1 MGETNN
7 ISLMANLISDE
18 IFSVFNWV
26 SCPALDQNWVCVE
39 VEHEKEKHPA
49 DVVFYYFDP
58 YTNIKNYIHTD
69 LKSFSKSTIENTDLD
84 EIIKSLSM
92 QVECSENSPE
102 WQKLY
107 STEQDNFVV
116 HGMLFI
122 YNHDNQYL
130 KPISGKIA
138 NIDTNLI
145 NIPRHSRIVI
155 FTPADIHWLNN
166 VANHIIYL
174 KGKKQLSDNYTFFYP
189 QRKSQATIGKS
200 KYATLEVLTSPW
212 IILEDTLP
220 NKSEKIITLFY
231 RPSGEEEDEFIYL
244 LDYLRQNSLLEEDY
258 KITIYQLDQDKF
270 APTVFDKAKIRYI
283 NNLDITDEK
292 LLNIINNINLL
303 KINNIKS
310 SFSEVEIGMKE
321 RTK

>member
-145 NIPRHSRIVI
+145 N
-155 FTPADIHWLNN
+155 
-166 VANHIIYL
+166 
-174 KGKKQLSDNYTFFYP
+174 
-189 QRKSQATIGKS
+189 
-200 KYATLEVLTSPW
+200 
-212 IILEDTLP
+212 
-220 NKSEKIITLFY
+220 
-231 RPSGEEEDEFIYL
+231 
-244 LDYLRQNSLLEEDY
+244 
-258 KITIYQLDQDKF
+258 
-270 APTVFDKAKIRYI
+270 AKRLVR
-283 NNLDITDEK
+283 NMQ
-292 LLNIINNINLL
+292 LLNQQLLAKGTDVNKIKLQVAQLENQKNLQQL
-303 KINNIKS
+303 
-310 SFSEVEIGMKE
+310 
-321 RTK
+321 